1 MQHATAWH
9 AHLICCTIA
18 REAIRSKRLP
28 VQARDLLGVSP
39 RECTNIGH
47 PAILA
52 RGRCGMQLLRHAAAW
67 HAHLICCTIERDT
80 LRSKRLPVQA
90 RDLLGV
96 SPRGCTAVAHP
107 TLSQDYSHRHAVHTS
122 RITLSI
128 HTYVRARARGCADVS
143 LPEHA
148 SARPCGHRGI
158 APRKAAAVQPVRCI
172 NAAPEISRF
181 AVLSGTDSARMP
193 ARPGATLCIRQRSA
207 ARCGMPCLQRMWP
220 FHRRYTKKPPE
231 RSNAPTAC
239 LWLLLAW
246 QGAQPTE
253 RMASCAD
260 MRVARLAGM

>member
-1 MQHATAWH
+1 MRHAAAWYT
-9 AHLICCTIA
+9 HLICRIIA

-28 VQARDLLGVSP
+28 VQARDLLGVGP
-39 RECTNIGH
+39 H
-47 PAILA
+47 
-52 RGRCGMQLLRHAAAW
+52 
-67 HAHLICCTIERDT
+67 
-80 LRSKRLPVQA
+80 
-90 RDLLGV
+90 
-96 SPRGCTAVAHP
+96 GCTAVAHP
-107 TLSQDYSHRHAVHTS
+107 TLGQDYSHRHAARTR

-128 HTYVRARARGCADVS
+128 CISIRARGCADVS

-158 APRKAAAVQPVRCI
+158 SPRKAAAVQPVRCI
-172 NAAPEISRF
+172 NTAPEIIRF
-181 AVLSGTDSARMP
+181 AGPSGTDSASMP
-193 ARPGATLCIRQRSA
+193 ARPGATLCIRRRRA
-207 ARCGMPCLQRMWP
+207 ALRMPCLQRMWP

>member
-1 MQHATAWH
+1 MRSLRHTAAWH
-9 AHLICCTIA
+9 VHLICRIIA
-18 REAIRSKRLP
+18 REA
-28 VQARDLLGVSP
+28 
-39 RECTNIGH
+39 
-47 PAILA
+47 
-52 RGRCGMQLLRHAAAW
+52 
-67 HAHLICCTIERDT
+67 
-80 LRSKRLPVQA
+80 LRSNRLPVQA

-96 SPRGCTAVAHP
+96 SPRGCTAVARP
-107 TLSQDYSHRHAVHTS
+107 TLGQDYSHRHAARTR

-128 HTYVRARARGCADVS
+128 CISIRARGCADVS

-148 SARPCGHRGI
+148 SARPCGHRGTS
-158 APRKAAAVQPVRCI
+158 PRKAATVQPVRCI
-172 NAAPEISRF
+172 DAAPEISRL
-181 AVLSGTDSARMP
+181 AGPSGTDSAGMP